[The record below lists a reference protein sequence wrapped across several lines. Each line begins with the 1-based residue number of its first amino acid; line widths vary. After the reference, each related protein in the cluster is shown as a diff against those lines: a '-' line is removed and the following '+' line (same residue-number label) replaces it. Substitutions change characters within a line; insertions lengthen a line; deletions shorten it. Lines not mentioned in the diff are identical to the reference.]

1 MENFI
6 VLIQVLHL
14 IAISGVW
21 MLLILGE
28 KLVIKL
34 LYGIGILEKI
44 NYLIS
49 KRLIIKIIWVI
60 KLIIMNNNYC

>member
-6 VLIQVLHL
+6 PLIQVLHPN
-14 IAISGVW
+14 AISDVW

-34 LYGIGILEKI
+34 LYGIDILEKI